1 MIQLTNDPIDIQAV
15 VNQVTDRNCG
25 AIATFIGTVREL
37 TNGKKTIRLEY
48 HAYESMAIKLLK
60 KISQEVQDNWPGTNV
75 AITHRLGMLEISEA
89 AIVIAIS
96 SPHREAAYQAN
107 AYAMERIKEM
117 VPIWKKEHWDDGSKW
132 IGDQLERVAYKEGK
146 PQ

>member
-15 VNQVTDRNCG
+15 INQVADRNSG

-48 HAYESMAIKLLK
+48 HAYEPMAVKMLER
-60 KISQEVQDNWPGTNV
+60 ISQEVQQKWPGTNV

-89 AIVIAIS
+89 AIVIAVS
-96 SPHREAAYQAN
+96 SPHREAAYQGN

-146 PQ
+146 PL